1 VETRC
6 KSVTVIIKFVSL
18 IVAGTPKRC
27 ENKRISLKNASK
39 DHFDCFVLRETTVI
53 SSTLNA
59 ERCTNS
65 TFIQRF
71 HHTFQCY
78 YDSFDFVVT
87 NHDFEFALL
96 FPDQH
101 RSRKR

>member
-1 VETRC
+1 METRC

-59 ERCTNS
+59 ERCTNA